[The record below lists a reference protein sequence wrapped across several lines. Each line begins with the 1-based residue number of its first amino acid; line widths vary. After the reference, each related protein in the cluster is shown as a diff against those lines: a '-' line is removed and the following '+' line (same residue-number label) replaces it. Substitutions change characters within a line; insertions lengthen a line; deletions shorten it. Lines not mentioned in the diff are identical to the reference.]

1 MKKSNKIYLQ
11 DTQESMAIIKDTLKE
26 VFTLYNAHKN
36 LSERH
41 YIKIEFDTGAFIIIK
56 MFSPDNDFE
65 NQVGTFSVKDK
76 RISGGAQRCLLA
88 FAYNSNPN
96 NIDVLLEEV
105 LLPYINNMTDHLAN
119 DWIEIKHNFDELEPK
134 RKYAEISIKG
144 DVPLKKAMDDWIVYI
159 NTSLGYGKRTICS
172 GAWNINIGTPEQT
185 KIKFS
190 LMVETHNINGLDCYY
205 CEGIQNMEIE
215 SDIVTDEGLRDYLYS
230 FADYVK
236 KLVSYTLPNKKET
249 VVIKFYAEED

>member
-26 VFTLYNAHKN
+26 AFTLYNDHRN

-56 MFSPDNDFE
+56 MFSPTNEFE
-65 NQVGTFSVKDK
+65 NQIGILSTNDDRYKSEICVASFVYSPDVDTLVDDIFSTHLGFM
-76 RISGGAQRCLLA
+76 R
-88 FAYNSNPN
+88 Y
-96 NIDVLLEEV
+96 LEHTCV
-105 LLPYINNMTDHLAN
+105 
-119 DWIEIKHNFDELEPK
+119 EIKHNFDEPDPK

-144 DVPLKKAMDDWIVYI
+144 DTLKEAMDNWIVYI
-159 NTSLGYGKRTICS
+159 IQSLGYGKRTICS
-172 GAWNINIGTPEQT
+172 GAWNINIGSPEQT

-190 LMVETHNINGLDCYY
+190 LMVEMHNINGLECFY
-205 CEGIQNMEIE
+205 CEGIQNMEKE
-215 SDIVTDEGLRDYLYS
+215 SDILNDEGLRDYLYS

-249 VVIKFYAEED
+249 VVIKFYAEEE

>member
-26 VFTLYNAHKN
+26 AFTLYNDHKN

-56 MFSPDNDFE
+56 MFSPNNDFE
-65 NQVGTFSVKDK
+65 NQVGTVSIKDK
-76 RISGGAQRCLLA
+76 RISGEAHTCLVA
-88 FAYNSNPN
+88 FAYNSEPINV
-96 NIDVLLEEV
+96 DMVVEGVLLHH
-105 LLPYINNMTDHLAN
+105 ISAITGRLAN
-119 DWIEIKHNFDELEPK
+119 DWIEIKHNFDEPDPK

-144 DVPLKKAMDDWIVYI
+144 DTLKEAMDNWIVYI
-159 NTSLGYGKRTICS
+159 IQSLGYGRRTICS
-172 GAWNINIGTPEQT
+172 GAWNINIGSPEQT

-190 LMVETHNINGLDCYY
+190 LMVEMHSINGLNCYY
-205 CEGIQNMEIE
+205 CEGIQNMERE
-215 SDIVTDEGLRDYLYS
+215 SDIVDDEGLRDYLYS
-230 FADYVK
+230 FADYIK

-249 VVIKFYAEED
+249 VVIKFYAEEE

>member
-26 VFTLYNAHKN
+26 AFTLYNDHKN

-65 NQVGTFSVKDK
+65 NQVGTVSITDK
-76 RISGGAQRCLLA
+76 RISGDAHVCSVA
-88 FAYNSNPN
+88 FAYNSDPS
-96 NIDVLLEEV
+96 NIDLLLEGI
-105 LLPYINNMTDHLAN
+105 LLHHISIITDRLAN
-119 DWIEIKHNFDELEPK
+119 DWIEIKHNFDEPEPK
-134 RKYAEISIKG
+134 RKYTEISIKG
-144 DVPLKKAMDDWIVYI
+144 DTLKEAMDNWIVYI

-172 GAWNINIGTPEQT
+172 GAWNINIGAPEQT

-249 VVIKFYAEED
+249 VVIKFYAEEE